1 MVYCFEITQTSEVVV
16 VVGGG
21 RVVAECALTA
31 VVVVAGKQL
40 TGQRDAGGRK
50 GSLKRKHDSLIA
62 SFWVEALSRKQPFL
76 SDCRVENK
84 HVFFPLLSFFSL

>member
-1 MVYCFEITQTSEVVV
+1 MVHCFEITQTSEV

-40 TGQRDAGGRK
+40 SGQRDARGRK

-84 HVFFPLLSFFSL
+84 HRSPPPPPFFFSL